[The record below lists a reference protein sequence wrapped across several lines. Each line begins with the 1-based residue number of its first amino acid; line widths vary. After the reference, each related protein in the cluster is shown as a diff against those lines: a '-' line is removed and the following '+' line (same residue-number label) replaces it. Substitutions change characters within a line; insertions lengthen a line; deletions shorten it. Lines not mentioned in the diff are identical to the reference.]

1 MVANHTSIHGLNE
14 ANMAVAERMSGRLA
28 RERTRP
34 FVGDDEGVDEMGETQ
49 DKTAQFYYLFPRAA
63 LSLGSG
69 VIEARRALGAHSR
82 ESLGVVS
89 GGVALR
95 LGVSLPHQRS
105 LQVRIRSL
113 AQSAQRRSHGEGR
126 LHRHPSREREG
137 LRHGRLAVGQSGGDE
152 ARSGR
157 VGARQ

>member
-14 ANMAVAERMSGRLA
+14 ANMAVAEPMSGRLA

-34 FVGDDEGVDEMGETQ
+34 FVGDDEGVDEI
-49 DKTAQFYYLFPRAA
+49 LFKRTF
-63 LSLGSG
+63 SLGS
-69 VIEARRALGAHSR
+69 VAIEVRRALGAHSR